1 MSKNLESLLKNLGV
15 ENVEEIKTILLS
27 EEDNSQAVSDILKA
41 AQGYARPFIEGEL
54 TDKFKTERG
63 QLKGKYMKETL
74 NMANKVFG
82 NALTN
87 KEIEDVLNDPE
98 NSGKTIDKALELLK
112 EKVSTKTG
120 ASETDL
126 QKMLEAANAKIDEY
140 EKAIPEITSKAQKEA
155 QDAINKFKLD
165 GVLSTKLISILD
177 GKTAM
182 PASKAA
188 ELIRGQLSS
197 RALLQLKEDG
207 NIGLY
212 KLGSEGEHLKKN
224 DTTLHTIESLVE
236 DIVSEFE
243 LAKKSG
249 GTEVKPLPS
258 GGQTPEAPKGK
269 QPASAGLA
277 AKMEQIP
284 IGN

>member
-15 ENVEEIKTILLS
+15 ENIEEMKTILLS
-27 EEDNSQAVSDILKA
+27 DEDKPEAVTDILKA
-41 AQGYARPFIEGEL
+41 AQGYARPFVEGEL
-54 TDKFKTERG
+54 NERFKTERG

-120 ASETDL
+120 ASESDL
-126 QKMLEAANAKIDEY
+126 QKMLETANAKIDEY

-155 QDAINKFKLD
+155 QEAINKFKLD
-165 GVLSTKLISILD
+165 GILSNKLIQILD

-182 PASKAA
+182 SATKAA
-188 ELIRGQLSS
+188 ELIRGQLSQ

-207 NIGLY
+207 NIALF

-224 DTTLHTIESLVE
+224 DTTLHTIESLVD
-236 DIVSEFE
+236 DIVNEFE

-249 GTEVKPLPS
+249 GTETKPLP
-258 GGQTPEAPKGK
+258 GGGTQPTEPTGGK
-269 QPASAGLA
+269 KPASAGLA

-284 IGN
+284 IG

>member
-15 ENVEEIKTILLS
+15 ENIDEVKTILLS
-27 EEDNSQAVSDILKA
+27 DEEKPEAITEILKS
-41 AQGYARPFIEGEL
+41 AQAYARPFVEGEL
-54 TDKFKTERG
+54 NERFKNERG

-74 NMANKVFG
+74 NLANKVFG

-87 KEIEDVLNDPE
+87 KEIEDVMSDPE

-120 ASETDL
+120 ASENDL
-126 QKMLEAANAKIDEY
+126 QKMLDSANAKISEY

-155 QDAINKFKLD
+155 QEAINKFKLD
-165 GVLSTKLISILD
+165 GILSTKLIQILD

-182 PASKAA
+182 PATKAA
-188 ELIRGQLSS
+188 ELIRGQLSQ

-212 KLGSEGEHLKKN
+212 KLGAEGEHLKKN

-249 GTEVKPLPS
+249 GTEVKPLPN
-258 GGQTPEAPKGK
+258 GGQQPSAPQGK

-284 IGN
+284 ITG